1 MGETPTTRTSGGS
14 TTSPAWREAPA
25 GRTRLLEVGRTGR
38 AGTVVRRA
46 QPPPP
51 RIRRPRVV
59 YERLARRWRARFAG
73 NLFSC
78 FLCFRAVS
86 CTWAR
91 CRSCCNTARAI
102 MTCSR
107 RSRRRPGAS
116 RWDRGTPRAWRGP
129 RRGERRRGW
138 RVGGRSIV
146 RAGVVPSRVHARA
159 RRARGRGV
167 AHRALRR
174 GQRDRR
180 GRGMPPARR
189 RRAQGIGRP
198 PRDVFALRPARRR
211 RRRRRGNRTRRRTV
225 RSRGLFRRIHRVVLD
240 VPRAGRDGRG
250 ETPGE
255 EYPVR
260 GPG

>member
-1 MGETPTTRTSGGS
+1 MVAPSGSSPIRRFTSDGARATPWFASPPPSPEPSPASRCARTEISCSRWARTPTTRTSGGS
-14 TTSPAWREAPA
+14 TTSPAWREAPV

-38 AGTVVRRA
+38 SGTGRSGTVVRRA

-51 RIRRPRVV
+51 RIRRPRVA

-116 RWDRGTPRAWRGP
+116 RWDRGTPRAWRGSPAGGASARMACGGAVDRP
-129 RRGERRRGW
+129 RRGRAFSRP
-138 RVGGRSIV
+138 RSG
-146 RAGVVPSRVHARA
+146 AACA
-159 RRARGRGV
+159 WARGRSS
-167 AHRALRR
+167 
-174 GQRDRR
+174 
-180 GRGMPPARR
+180 
-189 RRAQGIGRP
+189 
-198 PRDVFALRPARRR
+198 
-211 RRRRRGNRTRRRTV
+211 RTATW
-225 RSRGLFRRIHRVVLD
+225 
-240 VPRAGRDGRG
+240 AA
-250 ETPGE
+250 
-255 EYPVR
+255 
-260 GPG
+260 